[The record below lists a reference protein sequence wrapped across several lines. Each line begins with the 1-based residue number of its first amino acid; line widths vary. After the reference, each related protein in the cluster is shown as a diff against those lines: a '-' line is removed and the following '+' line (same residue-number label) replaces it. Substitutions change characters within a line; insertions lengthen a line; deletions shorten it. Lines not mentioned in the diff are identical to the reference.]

1 MKFVVCRLV
10 APIINTNRGAPP
22 CWSQGDRE
30 ATGSEAGAG
39 SAAVSPATPLVT
51 PYVVMAG
58 GGAKGLEGA
67 QEATTAEGGKAEQ
80 VSIKTGRCN
89 AFV

>member
-1 MKFVVCRLV
+1 VF
-10 APIINTNRGAPP
+10 P
-22 CWSQGDRE
+22 D
-30 ATGSEAGAG
+30 
-39 SAAVSPATPLVT
+39 TPLVT

-58 GGAKGLEGA
+58 GGAEVLEKA
-67 QEATTAEGGKAEQ
+67 EEATTAEGGKAEQ